1 MTERPWVLL
10 IQHAMPSAMAG
21 RLAGNA
27 GFVCLGAVA
36 GRLTCQDMYGK
47 PRGLPARI
55 MGMLRTIRSKMIFVF
70 AASLFTVLTLAALHI
85 GSLSALRE
93 RYLVSERIEDLLN
106 DILEVR
112 RFEKNYLLYHDG
124 ASLREGLEY
133 LNAVDRLAGGL
144 SGGMDRELG
153 EAAYGEFLDNLAAY
167 RLALAQLSGDGRPDA
182 RQTEIV
188 RARGKALT
196 DFATSLLS
204 AKRRRIHDTIRHSLA
219 VPFAFAGIF
228 LAVTIAV
235 VALVSTRVLRPLA
248 LLRETTR
255 RVGEGDFR
263 PVPQRPDLTDEI
275 SGLLGAFN
283 RMAHQIEANQE
294 HLLQARKMAALGTF
308 TAGVAHELNNPI
320 NNITLTVDALRE
332 DHAASLDDEGR
343 ELLDDIAGQADRAA
357 DIVRNL
363 LDFSR
368 TERPPLVPLAPDAV
382 AATSAALVKNQM
394 QAAGIAFAYAP
405 AKGLASIRGDLRSLQ
420 QVLVN
425 ILLNAV
431 QATPRGG
438 QVRLD
443 VTAGPDGETRF
454 TVADTGPGIP
464 AEVRQHLFEP
474 FYTTKGVG
482 KGTGLGLAVAYS
494 LVKRHGGSI
503 DVESPEAGGA
513 VFTVRLPAS
522 GPETSGNRPEGER
535 TP

>member
-1 MTERPWVLL
+1 
-10 IQHAMPSAMAG
+10 
-21 RLAGNA
+21 
-27 GFVCLGAVA
+27 
-36 GRLTCQDMYGK
+36 
-47 PRGLPARI
+47 
-55 MGMLRTIRSKMIFVF
+55 MLRTIRSKMIFVF
-70 AASLFTVLTLAALHI
+70 AASLFTVLTLAALHV

-124 ASLREGLEY
+124 ASLREGLDY
-133 LNAVDRLAGGL
+133 LDAVDRLAGGL
-144 SGGMDRELG
+144 TGSMDRVIG
-153 EAAYGEFLDNLAAY
+153 DAAYLDFLDNLAAY
-167 RLALAQLSGDGRPDA
+167 RRALSRLPAEGMPDA
-182 RQTEIV
+182 EQTESV
-188 RARGKALT
+188 RARGKTLT
-196 DFATSLLS
+196 DFATRLLS
-204 AKRRRIHDTIRHSLA
+204 VKRQRIHETIRQSLV

-228 LAVTIAV
+228 LALTIAV

-255 RVGEGDFR
+255 RVGAGDFR
-263 PVPQRPDLTDEI
+263 PVPLRPGLTDEI
-275 SGLLGAFN
+275 SGLVGAFN
-283 RMAHQIEANQE
+283 LMAHQIEANQE

-332 DHAASLDDEGR
+332 EYAASLDDEGR
-343 ELLDDIAGQADRAA
+343 ELLGDIAGQADRAA

-368 TERPPLVPLAPDAV
+368 TERPPLLPLVPSEV
-382 AATSAALVKNQM
+382 VATSAELVKNQM
-394 QAAGIAFAYAP
+394 QAAGIVFSLDAP
-405 AKGLASIRGDLRSLQ
+405 ADLPPIRGDLRSLQ

-438 QVRLD
+438 TVRLT
-443 VTAGPDGETRF
+443 VAAGEGGETHF
-454 TVADTGPGIP
+454 IVADSGPGISP
-464 AEVRQHLFEP
+464 EVRQHIFEP

-494 LVKRHGGSI
+494 LVKRHGGRI
-503 DVESPEAGGA
+503 EVESPESGGA
-513 VFTVRLPAS
+513 LFVVRLPGSADPTAETA
-522 GPETSGNRPEGER
+522 GTSGLAENRQCAEQRP
-535 TP
+535 

>member
-1 MTERPWVLL
+1 
-10 IQHAMPSAMAG
+10 
-21 RLAGNA
+21 
-27 GFVCLGAVA
+27 
-36 GRLTCQDMYGK
+36 
-47 PRGLPARI
+47 
-55 MGMLRTIRSKMIFVF
+55 MLRTIRSKMIFVF
-70 AASLFTVLTLAALHI
+70 AASLFTMLTLAALHL

-124 ASLREGLEY
+124 ASLREGLDY
-133 LNAVDRLAGGL
+133 LDAVDRLAGGL
-144 SGGMDRELG
+144 AGSMDRVVG
-153 EAAYGEFLDNLAAY
+153 DAAYQAFLGTLADY
-167 RLALAQLSGDGRPDA
+167 RQALSRLPAEGMPSA
-182 RQTEIV
+182 EETEAV
-188 RARGKALT
+188 RIKGKALT
-196 DFATSLLS
+196 DFATGLLS
-204 AKRRRIHDTIRHSLA
+204 TKRRHIHATIQQSLA
-219 VPFAFAGIF
+219 LPFAFAGIF
-228 LAVTIAV
+228 LAVTVAV
-235 VALVSTRVLRPLA
+235 VALVTTRVLKPLA

-255 RVGEGDFR
+255 RVGAGDFR
-263 PVPQRPDLTDEI
+263 PAPLRADLTDEI
-275 SGLLGAFN
+275 SGLMGAFN
-283 RMAHQIEANQE
+283 LMAHQIEANQE

-332 DHAASLDDEGR
+332 DCGPSLDAEGR

-368 TERPPLVPLAPDAV
+368 TERPPLVPLAPSDV
-382 AATSAALVKNQM
+382 AATSLALVKNQM
-394 QAAGIAFAYAP
+394 LAAGVAFELDVAEGLP
-405 AKGLASIRGDLRSLQ
+405 AIRGDLRSLQ

-425 ILLNAV
+425 ILLNAI

-438 QVRLD
+438 RVRLS

-454 TVADTGPGIP
+454 AVADEGPGVSL
-464 AEVRQHLFEP
+464 EVRQHIFEP

-494 LVKRHGGSI
+494 LIKRHGGRI
-503 DVESPEAGGA
+503 EVESPESGGA

-522 GPETSGNRPEGER
+522 FPADLPETGPVAQEK
-535 TP
+535 P

>member
-1 MTERPWVLL
+1 
-10 IQHAMPSAMAG
+10 
-21 RLAGNA
+21 
-27 GFVCLGAVA
+27 
-36 GRLTCQDMYGK
+36 
-47 PRGLPARI
+47 
-55 MGMLRTIRSKMIFVF
+55 MLRTIRSKMLFVF
-70 AASLFTVLTLAALHI
+70 AASLFTMLGLAALHL

-112 RFEKNYLLYHDG
+112 RFEKNYLLYHDT
-124 ASLREGLEY
+124 ASLREGLDY
-133 LNAVDRLAGGL
+133 LDAVDRLAGGL
-144 SGGMDRELG
+144 TGSMERELG
-153 EAAYGEFLDNLAAY
+153 DAAYREFLADLAAY
-167 RLALAQLSGDGRPDA
+167 RLALSRLPADGRPGA
-182 RQTEIV
+182 EETEAV

-196 DFATSLLS
+196 DYATGLLS
-204 AKRRRIHDTIRHSLA
+204 SKRHRIHETIRQSLA

-255 RVGEGDFR
+255 RVGAGDFR
-263 PVPQRPDLTDEI
+263 PVPLRPDLTDEI
-275 SGLLGAFN
+275 SGLMGAFN
-283 RMAHQIEANQE
+283 LMAHQIEANQE

-320 NNITLTVDALRE
+320 NNITLTVDALLE
-332 DHAASLDDEGR
+332 DHADFLDDDGR
-343 ELLDDIAGQADRAA
+343 ELVADIAGQADRAA

-368 TERPPLVPLAPDAV
+368 TERPPLVPLAAKDV
-382 AATSAALVKNQM
+382 AATSLALVKNQLLGAGLVVEM
-394 QAAGIAFAYAP
+394 QVREDLP
-405 AKGLASIRGDLRSLQ
+405 PVRGDLRSLQ

-438 QVRLD
+438 R
-443 VTAGPDGETRF
+443 VTLSVAAGENGETCF
-454 TVADTGPGIP
+454 AVADSGPGVSP
-464 AEVRQHLFEP
+464 EVRQHLFEP

-494 LVKRHGGSI
+494 LVRRHGGRI
-503 DVESPEAGGA
+503 EVESPATGGA
-513 VFTVRLPAS
+513 VFTVCLPAAPPEAPAP
-522 GPETSGNRPEGER
+522 GPSPQVRP
-535 TP
+535 